1 MSHASFDVRR
11 VAWLL
16 PVGWATCGVLGTL
29 RGVLRLFRISIFLYG
44 GQPGRGRVG
53 HRPLISFT
61 ARRNSR
67 ATPLLFDAHLEIRP
81 GKCPVARVDIP

>member
-44 GQPGRGRVG
+44 GQPGRGRV
-53 HRPLISFT
+53 
-61 ARRNSR
+61 
-67 ATPLLFDAHLEIRP
+67 
-81 GKCPVARVDIP
+81 